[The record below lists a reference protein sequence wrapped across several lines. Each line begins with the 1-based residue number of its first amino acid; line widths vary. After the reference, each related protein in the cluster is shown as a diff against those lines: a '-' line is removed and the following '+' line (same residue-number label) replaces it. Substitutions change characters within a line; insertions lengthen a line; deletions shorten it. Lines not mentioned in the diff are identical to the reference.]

1 MLVTDFEIPVQI
13 VRQAAQAASEHG
25 HTTAVDL
32 SPSNRVNPNLFP
44 HIHYLIPNAGEVT
57 HLIGRSVESVDTA
70 FAAAASLHERSART
84 VLVKL
89 RPRACAILGSNIQEH
104 VTSTGVQPLDPTGD
118 DDAFAGVLSVA
129 YSRGNP
135 CFRQYALLLQRRTM
149 L

>member
-25 HTTAVDL
+25 HTTAVDS

-57 HLIGRSVESVDTA
+57 HLIGHSVESVDTA

-89 RPRACAILGSNIQEH
+89 RPRAVPSWAP
-104 VTSTGVQPLDPTGD
+104 TSRSMSLQP
-118 DDAFAGVLSVA
+118 AC
-129 YSRGNP
+129 SRLTQP
-135 CFRQYALLLQRRTM
+135 VMTTPSLVS
-149 L
+149 